1 MVDVAESRN
10 WQGLRVSGSDEFR
23 RLVWLEATARGVRT
37 VGYEPIP
44 GDHELVRK
52 AQEARQLNRLER
64 TSREPP
70 GAPADSIR
78 KESSRGGGRK
88 AVLAAIE
95 AILVARRVPEPQRQ
109 AVMRVAAEQ
118 LAKRVRDGE
127 VHRVK
132 VYDKAAPAPE
142 RAAPQRVREIQRSQ
156 ERAGPA
162 R

>member
-1 MVDVAESRN
+1 
-10 WQGLRVSGSDEFR
+10 
-23 RLVWLEATARGVRT
+23 
-37 VGYEPIP
+37 
-44 GDHELVRK
+44 
-52 AQEARQLNRLER
+52 
-64 TSREPP
+64 
-70 GAPADSIR
+70 
-78 KESSRGGGRK
+78 
-88 AVLAAIE
+88 
-95 AILVARRVPEPQRQ
+95 
-109 AVMRVAAEQ
+109 MRVAAEQ